1 MSQQVVR
8 CLLKNSEKKILLV
21 RHKNK
26 EYWTLPWG
34 HIEKGES
41 IYKALK
47 REIKEELNINV
58 KILGEK
64 KELQMEN
71 IKTLPQPLITYK
83 IKYKNKKWKEEKRL
97 EYIFLA
103 SIKKDQI
110 IKTQIEE
117 IDEYKFFSPK
127 EIQEINTF
135 EQVKKLVKMLN
146 F

>member
-8 CLLKNSEKKILLV
+8 CLLENSEKKILLV

-26 EYWTLPWG
+26 DYWTLPWG
-34 HIEKGES
+34 HIEKGED

-47 REIKEELNINV
+47 RELKEELNIQI
-58 KILGEK
+58 KIIGEK
-64 KELQMEN
+64 EQLWMEN

-103 SIKKDQI
+103 TIKKDQI

-127 EIQEINTF
+127 EIQDINTF
-135 EQVKKLVKMLN
+135 EQVKKLMKMLK
-146 F
+146 